1 MKTQKGMSI
10 NFSDLQNRKLNQTQR
25 PLYGQDN
32 KASVTFENLLENKI
46 GKIIQN
52 NTLPEKLTPIDRNQL
67 TQLAGVIQKQ
77 MNDALFHAFGDSKSD
92 SALPEFQLN
101 NISLY
106 GLEGLTNTNIPDI
119 NNPIISKGTGA
130 APSQAEIEGIIE
142 KASSRYDIDPD
153 LTKAVVKAESD
164 FNPGC
169 TSSKGAMGLMQLMPA
184 TARELGV
191 RNPYNPGENIY
202 AGTRYLKQLLD
213 RYDGDVNVA
222 LSAYNWGMGNVE
234 RNPGKLPQETRTY
247 ISRVNRYYQEAKTG

>member
-1 MKTQKGMSI
+1 
-10 NFSDLQNRKLNQTQR
+10 
-25 PLYGQDN
+25 
-32 KASVTFENLLENKI
+32 
-46 GKIIQN
+46 
-52 NTLPEKLTPIDRNQL
+52 
-67 TQLAGVIQKQ
+67 AGIIQKQ
-77 MNDALFHAFGDSKSD
+77 MNDSLFHAFGDSKGNST
-92 SALPEFQLN
+92 LPEFRLN

-106 GLEGLTNTNIPDI
+106 GLEGLKNTTIPDI

-130 APSQAEIEGIIE
+130 APSRAEIEDIIE
-142 KASSRYDIDPD
+142 KASSEYDVDPD

-164 FNPGC
+164 FNPAC
-169 TSSKGAMGLMQLMPA
+169 TSTKGAMGLMQLMPA

-191 RNPYNPGENIY
+191 RNPYNPGENVY